1 MTNAANTN
9 REDNRR
15 RLQGIVTSAKALKT
29 ITVRV
34 ERRVQHP
41 KYGKTYTVSTKFM
54 AHDEKGMA
62 HVGDLVEISEVRPI
76 STKKRWR
83 YVKTI
88 TPAV

>member
-1 MTNAANTN
+1 MTNAANTK

-15 RLQGIVTSAKALKT
+15 RLQGVVTSAKTPKT

-41 KYGKTYTVSTKFM
+41 KYGKTYMVSTKFM

-62 HVGDLVEISEVRPI
+62 HVGDLVEISETRPI